1 MRMRVTTKDL
11 EAVISRINAMTGNKP
26 EAYTQTDNGYK
37 ANVGTY
43 VLDGAYGGWKLQQIV
58 NEHGAVTNI
67 TTGYVPKREL
77 YHQMQALIKG
87 FEVANS

>member
-1 MRMRVTTKDL
+1 MRVTTKDL
-11 EAVISRINAMTGNKP
+11 ETVINRINAMTGNKP

-58 NEHGAVTNI
+58 NFHGAVTNI

-77 YHQMQALIKG
+77 YNQMQAFIKG